1 MALIFGMIGQFG
13 EEKEDWPQYV
23 ERLNHFFTVNDVM
36 RVEKKRFVFLYVDVR
51 THARALQKLNGSF
64 SLPRAISVA
73 ASSPDNVQ
81 TSADQQIVLLN
92 PFMEA
97 Q

>member
-1 MALIFGMIGQFG
+1 MHEWSVQLHVVEFHIAMTIFGR
-13 EEKEDWPQYV
+13 V
-23 ERLNHFFTVNDVM
+23 ARLTEAM
-36 RVEKKRFVFLYVDVR
+36 
-51 THARALQKLNGSF
+51 HACIPLQKLKGSF
-64 SLPRAISVA
+64 NLPRVISVA
-73 ASSPDNVQ
+73 ASWPDNVQ

>member
-1 MALIFGMIGQFG
+1 MVIWYSGDLVPAI
-13 EEKEDWPQYV
+13 
-23 ERLNHFFTVNDVM
+23 T
-36 RVEKKRFVFLYVDVR
+36 
-51 THARALQKLNGSF
+51 LQNLKGSF
-64 SLPRAISVA
+64 NLPRVISVA
-73 ASSPDNVQ
+73 ASSPENVQ

>member
-1 MALIFGMIGQFG
+1 MPTCSWQHESLDLRCVAEAL
-13 EEKEDWPQYV
+13 
-23 ERLNHFFTVNDVM
+23 
-36 RVEKKRFVFLYVDVR
+36 
-51 THARALQKLNGSF
+51 LQKLKGSF
-64 SLPRAISVA
+64 NLPRVISVA

>member
-1 MALIFGMIGQFG
+1 MIICISCTRTVVAVAAHTMLALF
-13 EEKEDWPQYV
+13 P
-23 ERLNHFFTVNDVM
+23 DVGWG
-36 RVEKKRFVFLYVDVR
+36 RV
-51 THARALQKLNGSF
+51 TLQKLKGSF
-64 SLPRAISVA
+64 NLPRVILVA

-97 Q
+97 HAVT